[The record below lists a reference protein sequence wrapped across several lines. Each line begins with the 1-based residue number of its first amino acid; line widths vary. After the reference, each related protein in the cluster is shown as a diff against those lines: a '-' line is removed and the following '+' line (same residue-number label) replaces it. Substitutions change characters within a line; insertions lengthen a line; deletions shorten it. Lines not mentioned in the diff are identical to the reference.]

1 MLLKRMTIVLLTSGT
16 QRKIRFLEMD
26 DCDGKSDRFV
36 EIGGN
41 ELNHRHLTK
50 EWIWQM
56 PNPSWWRSPN
66 WKSRLEASWPNGLV
80 IRNRHLVSSLA
91 QQNEYDLRQD
101 WLLASARDDTESNK
115 KIEVVAFTFKRL
127 QETCVRQLRMAIIHF
142 GVIMID
148 IWL

>member
-1 MLLKRMTIVLLTSGT
+1 MEIAK
-16 QRKIRFLEMD
+16 LE
-26 DCDGKSDRFV
+26 V
-36 EIGGN
+36 EVGSELAKWIGDP
-41 ELNHRHLTK
+41 K
-50 EWIWQM
+50 
-56 PNPSWWRSPN
+56 PPSR
-66 WKSRLEASWPNGLV
+66 
-80 IRNRHLVSSLA
+80 SSLA

>member
-80 IRNRHLVSSLA
+80 IRNRHLVRVLLNKMNTICVKIDCWHRRVMILKAIRKSKSSPSL
-91 QQNEYDLRQD
+91 
-101 WLLASARDDTESNK
+101 SRDCRRHVWDNFVWRLSTLES
-115 KIEVVAFTFKRL
+115 L
-127 QETCVRQLRMAIIHF
+127 
-142 GVIMID
+142 
-148 IWL
+148 W